1 MTSAKQSSA
10 SGRDVKNKPKRR
22 RCFWQPSADAD
33 KRARPEH
40 RPLGGLEALLE
51 EEEDGAEDS
60 SLTADAVLAFS
71 QVADLAAEAAEN
83 LEDLWAALE
92 AAGDSVSVDTVATAL
107 RRLPDLLGAAAAAT
121 AGGDEASITAHLDKG
136 LSIEASP
143 VPSERRRGTQTS
155 SDDGSADA
163 SLSSSSSEAF
173 VWVHERV
180 EAELD
185 RAAHGTSQ
193 VPSLEWLAIV
203 SIFYGALRPGP
214 PLPRHVLEDC
224 ADFALKKLESQDVV
238 SNDDLVL
245 AGKVALGAA
254 LSGSLGRHKLYI
266 KVSLLVAA
274 RLQKRKEISNGVSK
288 QVFSWETVH
297 DISLALAL
305 LRPWDSKI
313 AKAATKVRNA
323 LASAQLST
331 PLKAVEDVRLG
342 AESVAGKRL
351 GETKENQDAFF
362 CQFSDCGSIANIVVV
377 DGHGKQGGSLAGTAR
392 DQLAQ
397 ALLSMHGGP
406 GTAQELA
413 DAIMASDAS
422 LLIHEHV
429 DAELS
434 GASCLALRVDGLRK
448 DWLER
453 NISVA
458 HLGDCR
464 AVLGRMRVESNAG
477 KASWT
482 AVRLTDDHRPGEAT
496 EAARLVAAGGCIRK
510 ATGPPGVDPALLG
523 PPRLWHRQQVHVPG
537 LAMSRGLG
545 DTMGKACGLS
555 PQATVMRLKLTTED
569 TVLIAGSD
577 GIFDVLSDA
586 EVLQCCRHFAA
597 SREACKAAAAVVA
610 AARRGWEL
618 KGPCDKPYIDDCTCV
633 VLFL

>member
-1 MTSAKQSSA
+1 MTSAKQSS
-10 SGRDVKNKPKRR
+10 SGRDGKIKPKKR

-51 EEEDGAEDS
+51 EEEDAEDS

-107 RRLPDLLGAAAAAT
+107 RRLPELLGAAAAAT
-121 AGGDEASITAHLDKG
+121 AGGDEASITAHLEKG
-136 LSIEASP
+136 LSIAAPP
-143 VPSERRRGTQTS
+143 VPSQRSRETQVS
-155 SDDGSADA
+155 SNAGCADA
-163 SLSSSSSEAF
+163 SASSSSEAF

-193 VPSLEWLAIV
+193 APSLEWLAV
-203 SIFYGALRPGP
+203 VASFYGSLRPGP

-224 ADFALKKLESQDVV
+224 ADFAFKKLESQDVV
-238 SNDDLVL
+238 SNADLVL
-245 AGKVALGAA
+245 ASKVAVGAA

-274 RLQKRKEISNGVSK
+274 RLQKRKAISNDASK
-288 QVFSWETVH
+288 QALPWETVH
-297 DISLALAL
+297 DVSLALAL

-313 AKAATKVRNA
+313 EKAATKFRAA
-323 LASAQLST
+323 LASTQLST
-331 PLKAVEDVRLG
+331 PLPAVEDIRLG
-342 AESVAGKRL
+342 AESIAGKRF

-362 CQFSDCGSIANIVVV
+362 CQFSACGAIANIVVV
-377 DGHGKQGGSLAGTAR
+377 DGHGKQGGALAGTGR

-397 ALLSMHGGP
+397 ALLSMQGGP
-406 GTAQELA
+406 GSAQELA
-413 DAIMASDAS
+413 DSIIASDAS
-422 LLIHEHV
+422 LLIHETV
-429 DAELS
+429 AAELS
-434 GASCLALRVDGLRK
+434 GASGLALRVDGVQK
-448 DWLER
+448 SAFER
-453 NISVA
+453 SISVA
-458 HLGDCR
+458 HVGDCR
-464 AVLGRMRVESNAG
+464 AVLGRMCVESNAG
-477 KASWT
+477 QASWT
-482 AVRLTDDHRPGEAT
+482 AVRLTEDHRPGEAT
-496 EAARLVAAGGCIRK
+496 EVARLVAAGGCIRK

-523 PPRLWHRQQVHVPG
+523 PPRLWHRQQGHVPG

-555 PQATVMRLKLTTED
+555 PQAAAMQMKLTPED
-569 TVLIAGSD
+569 TVLIVGSD

-597 SREACKAAAAVVA
+597 SGEACKAAAAVVA
-610 AARRGWEL
+610 AARRGWES

>member
-1 MTSAKQSSA
+1 MTSAKQSS
-10 SGRDVKNKPKRR
+10 SGRDSKNKPKKR
-22 RCFWQPSADAD
+22 RCFWQPSAEAD

-51 EEEDGAEDS
+51 DEDGAEDS
-60 SLTADAVLAFS
+60 SLTADAVFAFS
-71 QVADLAAEAAEN
+71 QVADLAAEAAED
-83 LEDLWAALE
+83 LDELWAALE

-107 RRLPDLLGAAAAAT
+107 RRLPELLGAAATAT
-121 AGGDEASITAHLDKG
+121 AGGDEASITAHLEKG
-136 LSIEASP
+136 LSIDAPS
-143 VPSERRRGTQTS
+143 VPCERRRGTQAS
-155 SDDGSADA
+155 SNGGGADE
-163 SLSSSSSEAF
+163 SPSSSSEAF

-193 VPSLEWLAIV
+193 APSLEWLAV
-203 SIFYGALRPGP
+203 VACFYGSLRPGP

-224 ADFALKKLESQDVV
+224 ADFALKKLESQDAV
-238 SNDDLVL
+238 SNADLVL
-245 AGKVALGAA
+245 ASKVALGAA
-254 LSGSLGRHKLYI
+254 LSGSLGRHKLYL

-274 RLQKRKEISNGVSK
+274 RLQKREAAKNDGVNK
-288 QVFSWETVH
+288 QALPWETVH
-297 DISLALAL
+297 NVSLALAL

-313 AKAATKVRNA
+313 EKAATKFRTA
-323 LASAQLST
+323 LASTQSSVTFKTLQDT
-331 PLKAVEDVRLG
+331 RLG
-342 AESVAGKRL
+342 AESIAGKKF

-362 CQFSDCGSIANIVVV
+362 CQFSECGTIANIVVV
-377 DGHGKQGGSLAGTAR
+377 DGHGKQGAALAGTGR
-392 DQLAQ
+392 DQLSQ
-397 ALLSMHGGP
+397 ALLSMKVGSAS
-406 GTAQELA
+406 AQELA
-413 DAIMASDAS
+413 DTIITSDAS

-434 GASCLALRVDGLRK
+434 GASCLVLRVDGVQK
-448 DWLER
+448 HALER

-464 AVLGRMRVESNAG
+464 AVLGRMGVASKAG
-477 KASWT
+477 TASWT
-482 AVRLTDDHRPGEAT
+482 AVRLTEDHRPGEAA

-510 ATGPPGVDPALLG
+510 ATGPPGVDPSLLG
-523 PPRLWHRQQVHVPG
+523 PPRLWHRQQAHVPG

-555 PQATVMRLKLTTED
+555 PQAAAIRRKLSPED
-569 TVLIAGSD
+569 TVLIVGSD

-597 SREACKAAAAVVA
+597 TGEACKAAAAVVA
-610 AARRGWEL
+610 AARRAWES
-618 KGPCDKPYIDDCTCV
+618 KGPADKPYVDDCTCV